1 MPYQLAGIDQK
12 NPENLP
18 YQHGFSA
25 QDIFLGLLNLPDS
38 RPANHKKPGPNRL
51 TI

>member
-1 MPYQLAGIDQK
+1 MPYQVAGIDQK

-25 QDIFLGLLNLPDS
+25 QDIFLGLLNLPDYGS
-38 RPANHKKPGPNRL
+38 DNLEKTGPNRL